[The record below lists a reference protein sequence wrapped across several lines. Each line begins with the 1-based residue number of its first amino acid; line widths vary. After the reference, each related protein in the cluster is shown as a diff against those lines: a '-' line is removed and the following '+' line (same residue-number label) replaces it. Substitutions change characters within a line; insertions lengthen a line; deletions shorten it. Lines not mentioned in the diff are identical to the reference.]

1 MSRVKQPQSDD
12 PLGISSPITRSVVIS
27 ASTLAGDLNSLAGPC
42 RLALVRAALILLSG
56 LWLFCFGQFPCAA
69 PGAEQVRIAG
79 KEYTRLSDWARSCD
93 MTLRW
98 LKRDD
103 SLELNGSATRIQ
115 LQIHSPEAQFNGVE
129 VRLLFPLVQKA
140 DAVWISQADVQ
151 STFAPLLS
159 PPRVKR
165 GVVLK
170 SICLDPGHGGKDPGF
185 QVGPNQ
191 EKTLTLLLSQELRAQ
206 LQRAGWKVSVT
217 RSRDTFIDLPDRPA
231 VARRRRADLFV
242 SLHFNATA
250 GSASSVK
257 GAEVYC
263 LTPPGAPSTN
273 AGGEIVGSGWFSGNK
288 FNDENI
294 VLGYQ
299 LQKTLAQ
306 RVPVDDRGV
315 HRARFVV
322 LRDATSPA
330 VLVEA
335 GFLSNPV
342 EGRKICSAAY
352 RRQLAAAIVD
362 GLEAY
367 KRIVQ
372 RGS

>member
-1 MSRVKQPQSDD
+1 
-12 PLGISSPITRSVVIS
+12 VIS
-27 ASTLAGDLNSLAGPC
+27 ASKPAEDLNSLAGPC

-56 LWLFCFGQFPCAA
+56 LWLFCLGHFSSVA

-93 MTLRW
+93 LTLRW
-98 LKRDD
+98 LKRDE
-103 SLELNGSATRIQ
+103 SLELNGSARIQ

-129 VRLLFPLVQKA
+129 VRLLFPLVQKGEV
-140 DAVWISQADVQ
+140 VWISQSDVQ

-191 EKTLTLLLSQELRAQ
+191 EKALTLLLSQELQAQ

-217 RSRDTFIDLPDRPA
+217 RSRDTFIDLPERPA

-250 GSASSVK
+250 GSAGSVK

-273 AGGEIVGSGWFSGNK
+273 AGGEIVGSGWFPGNR
-288 FNDENI
+288 FNDENM

-306 RVPVDDRGV
+306 RVPVEDRGV
-315 HRARFVV
+315 HRARFAV
-322 LRDATSPA
+322 LRDAATPA

-342 EGRKICSAAY
+342 EGRKICSPAY